1 MKKYEEQVLDAA
13 NTSICVIRNSLKKK
27 EKKRKAIH
35 GF

>member
-27 EKKRKAIH
+27 RKEKKSNNDP
-35 GF
+35 